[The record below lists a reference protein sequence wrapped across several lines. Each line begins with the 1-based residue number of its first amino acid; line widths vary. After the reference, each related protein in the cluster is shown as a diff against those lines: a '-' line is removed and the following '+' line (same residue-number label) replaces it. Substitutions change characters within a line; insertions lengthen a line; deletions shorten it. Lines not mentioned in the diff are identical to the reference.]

1 MPKKKDGLLIAAV
14 LVLALLLLIA
24 SRLMPKT
31 DLSTKTADV
40 TLAPDAVEYL
50 EDTPAPQETA
60 EEPAET
66 EEPMATEEPA
76 APEEPAQTE
85 EPVAAEE
92 PAQTE
97 EPVAA
102 EEPAATEE
110 PQQSAAAGPMPA
122 PQTEEV
128 KGYVVIT
135 VGNRQYGDP
144 IPMDRD
150 KVITI
155 KQDDGKINKVHITP
169 EKVYME
175 SSTCEN
181 QDCVGQGEI
190 SLDNYK
196 TRILSTYVIC
206 LPNAVTIELVPVE

>member
-76 APEEPAQTE
+76 A
-85 EPVAAEE
+85 AEE
-92 PAQTE
+92 PAETE